1 MAEKIETEF
10 DNRNYGGQPRRRL
23 LKKIQY
29 TAGPEVGVKNWLKH
43 YANNKLELLIKVY
56 CQLATT

>member
-43 YANNKLELLIKVY
+43 YANNKLELLIK
-56 CQLATT
+56 L